1 MRGALNKQAGGGRT
15 TGHAS
20 ANRRGA
26 ASGQH
31 PRAYP
36 QTVHVVL
43 ATRPTVMSR
52 PPTTRGRNLR
62 LGRPTAAAQGQ
73 PPTAP
78 GNKRAA
84 SRARRRCPTHRLAAC
99 TTATAREHSPPA
111 VKRSRRGRRPPTPLP
126 RVRGASTTARGGD
139 KKSPPAPG
147 VDPRGGSARQ
157 THTGAR
163 LQGKKK
169 KNREQTLPR
178 GRYGTT
184 TLLHYKCVAARRR
197 TSPPP
202 LQPLQPLAAA
212 DDPHRPPP
220 RHNGKAWGAGRAQ
233 RSVQRERSAH
243 RLVHVGQTR
252 GRGDGRPQLATG
264 TTRQASAGGTS
275 WFYDRAAAAAAT
287 AGSVKHRK
295 RSAAGG
301 EKKMRLPA
309 RQRGTGVAGGMG
321 RAAS

>member
-169 KNREQTLPR
+169 KTESRLYLEAGTGQQRSSTTNASPH
-178 GRYGTT
+178 GGAPPPPPAAVTT
-184 TLLHYKCVAARRR
+184 TCCSRRPAPPTAQTQRKGVGSGARPKVGPKGEVS
-197 TSPPP
+197 TPT
-202 LQPLQPLAAA
+202 
-212 DDPHRPPP
+212 RPCWT
-220 RHNGKAWGAGRAQ
+220 NARA
-233 RSVQRERSAH
+233 R
-243 RLVHVGQTR
+243 
-252 GRGDGRPQLATG
+252 
-264 TTRQASAGGTS
+264 
-275 WFYDRAAAAAAT
+275 
-287 AGSVKHRK
+287 
-295 RSAAGG
+295 
-301 EKKMRLPA
+301 
-309 RQRGTGVAGGMG
+309 
-321 RAAS
+321 

>member
-169 KNREQTLPR
+169 KKQRADSTSRQVRDNNAPPLQMRRRTAAHLPPPCSRYNHLLQPTTRTAHRPDTTERR
-178 GRYGTT
+178 GERGAPKGRSKGRGQHTDSSMLAKRAGAVTGGRSWPQARPGKRARAAPAGSTT
-184 TLLHYKCVAARRR
+184 ARRR
-197 TSPPP
+197 
-202 LQPLQPLAAA
+202 
-212 DDPHRPPP
+212 R
-220 RHNGKAWGAGRAQ
+220 RRRRGASSTANAP
-233 RSVQRERSAH
+233 QRE
-243 RLVHVGQTR
+243 
-252 GRGDGRPQLATG
+252 
-264 TTRQASAGGTS
+264 
-275 WFYDRAAAAAAT
+275 
-287 AGSVKHRK
+287 
-295 RSAAGG
+295 
-301 EKKMRLPA
+301 EKKKCDCR
-309 RQRGTGVAGGMG
+309 RGSAV
-321 RAAS
+321 RV

>member
-99 TTATAREHSPPA
+99 TTAAAREHSPPA

-126 RVRGASTTARGGD
+126 RVRGASTTARGGE

-169 KNREQTLPR
+169 KKQRADSTSRQVRDNNAPPLQM
-178 GRYGTT
+178 
-184 TLLHYKCVAARRR
+184 RRR
-197 TSPPP
+197 TAAHLPPP
-202 LQPLQPLAAA
+202 PAAVTTTCCSR
-212 DDPHRPPP
+212 RPAPP
-220 RHNGKAWGAGRAQ
+220 TAQTQRKGVGSGARPKVGPKGEVSTPTRPCWPNARA
-233 RSVQRERSAH
+233 R
-243 RLVHVGQTR
+243 
-252 GRGDGRPQLATG
+252 
-264 TTRQASAGGTS
+264 
-275 WFYDRAAAAAAT
+275 
-287 AGSVKHRK
+287 
-295 RSAAGG
+295 
-301 EKKMRLPA
+301 
-309 RQRGTGVAGGMG
+309 
-321 RAAS
+321 

>member
-169 KNREQTLPR
+169 KKQRADSTSRQVRDNNAPPLQMRRRTAAHLPPPPCSRYNHLLQPTTRTAHRPDTTERR
-178 GRYGTT
+178 GERGAPKGRSKGRGQHTDSSMLAKRAGAVTGGRSWPQARPGKRARAAPAGSTT
-184 TLLHYKCVAARRR
+184 ARRR
-197 TSPPP
+197 
-202 LQPLQPLAAA
+202 
-212 DDPHRPPP
+212 R
-220 RHNGKAWGAGRAQ
+220 RRRRGASSTANAP
-233 RSVQRERSAH
+233 QRE
-243 RLVHVGQTR
+243 
-252 GRGDGRPQLATG
+252 
-264 TTRQASAGGTS
+264 
-275 WFYDRAAAAAAT
+275 
-287 AGSVKHRK
+287 
-295 RSAAGG
+295 
-301 EKKMRLPA
+301 EKKKCDCR
-309 RQRGTGVAGGMG
+309 RGSAV
-321 RAAS
+321 RV

>member
-169 KNREQTLPR
+169 KTESRLYLEA
-178 GRYGTT
+178 GTGQQRSST
-184 TLLHYKCVAARRR
+184 TNASPHGGAPP
-197 TSPPP
+197 PPP

>member
-202 LQPLQPLAAA
+202 CSRYNHLLQPTTRTA
-212 DDPHRPPP
+212 HRPDTTERRGERGAPKGRSKGRGQHTDSSMLAKRAGAVTGGRSWP
-220 RHNGKAWGAGRAQ
+220 QARPGKRARAAPAGSTTARRRRRRRRGASSTANAP
-233 RSVQRERSAH
+233 QRE
-243 RLVHVGQTR
+243 
-252 GRGDGRPQLATG
+252 
-264 TTRQASAGGTS
+264 
-275 WFYDRAAAAAAT
+275 
-287 AGSVKHRK
+287 
-295 RSAAGG
+295 
-301 EKKMRLPA
+301 EKKKCDCR
-309 RQRGTGVAGGMG
+309 RGSAV
-321 RAAS
+321 RV

>member
-169 KNREQTLPR
+169 KTESRLYLEAGTGQQRSSTTNASPHGGAPPPPPCSRYNHLLQPTTRTAHRPDTTERR
-178 GRYGTT
+178 GERGAPKGRSKGRGQHTDSSMLAKRAGAVTGGRSWPQARPGKRARAAPAGSTT
-184 TLLHYKCVAARRR
+184 ARRR
-197 TSPPP
+197 
-202 LQPLQPLAAA
+202 
-212 DDPHRPPP
+212 R
-220 RHNGKAWGAGRAQ
+220 RRRRGASSTANAP
-233 RSVQRERSAH
+233 QRE
-243 RLVHVGQTR
+243 
-252 GRGDGRPQLATG
+252 
-264 TTRQASAGGTS
+264 
-275 WFYDRAAAAAAT
+275 
-287 AGSVKHRK
+287 
-295 RSAAGG
+295 
-301 EKKMRLPA
+301 EKKKCDCR
-309 RQRGTGVAGGMG
+309 RGSAV
-321 RAAS
+321 RV

>member
-169 KNREQTLPR
+169 KKQRADSTSRQVRDNNAPPLQM
-178 GRYGTT
+178 
-184 TLLHYKCVAARRR
+184 RRR
-197 TSPPP
+197 TAAHLPPP
-202 LQPLQPLAAA
+202 PAAVTTTCCSR
-212 DDPHRPPP
+212 RPAPP
-220 RHNGKAWGAGRAQ
+220 TAQTQRKGVGSGARPKVGPKGEVSTPTRPCWPNARA
-233 RSVQRERSAH
+233 R
-243 RLVHVGQTR
+243 
-252 GRGDGRPQLATG
+252 
-264 TTRQASAGGTS
+264 
-275 WFYDRAAAAAAT
+275 
-287 AGSVKHRK
+287 
-295 RSAAGG
+295 
-301 EKKMRLPA
+301 
-309 RQRGTGVAGGMG
+309 
-321 RAAS
+321 

>member
-15 TGHAS
+15 TGHAF

-202 LQPLQPLAAA
+202 PAAVTTTCCSR
-212 DDPHRPPP
+212 RPAPP
-220 RHNGKAWGAGRAQ
+220 TAQTQRKGVGSGARPKVGPKGEVSTPTRPCWPNARA
-233 RSVQRERSAH
+233 R
-243 RLVHVGQTR
+243 
-252 GRGDGRPQLATG
+252 
-264 TTRQASAGGTS
+264 
-275 WFYDRAAAAAAT
+275 
-287 AGSVKHRK
+287 
-295 RSAAGG
+295 
-301 EKKMRLPA
+301 
-309 RQRGTGVAGGMG
+309 
-321 RAAS
+321 